1 MKRNGLKLHQGRADQ
16 ILGKTSSQEEWSGS
30 STHCLGGGGVTV
42 SGGVQKP
49 WRCGTEGYGQW
60 AVLVVGGWLD
70 WVILEVF
77 STLMIL

>member
-42 SGGVQKP
+42 SGGVQEP
-49 WRCGTEGYGQW
+49 WRCGTEGHGNTDGRW
-60 AVLVVGGWLD
+60 MVGLGDLRG
-70 WVILEVF
+70 LF
-77 STLMIL
+77 QP